1 MNLVVGA
8 TGMVG
13 GEVCR
18 LLKAGGVPVRGL
30 VRDSSDPAKVDA
42 LQKLGVET
50 VKGDLRDGSSLEAAC
65 QGVTAVLTTVSAMPF
80 SYIPDQNNIQ
90 NVDHDGYICLIDAAK
105 GAGVKQFI
113 YTSFTMDL
121 VFPLRNAKRAVEKYL
136 KESGL
141 TYTIF
146 RPSFF
151 SEVWLGPAVGFDY
164 PNAKVQVFGTGTA
177 PISWISYKD
186 VAQFLV
192 ASLDNPA
199 ARNIDIPLGGPQTLS
214 PLQVVQIFEQLTGK
228 KFEVQHVPEEAL
240 KAQQQSADDPMQ
252 QSFTGLMRSAARGD
266 AVDMEQT
273 LKTFPIKLTSVQDY
287 AQRLQVTT

>member
-50 VKGDLRDGSSLEAAC
+50 VKGDLRDGSSLQTAC

>member
-18 LLKAGGVPVRGL
+18 LLKASGVPVRGL

-90 NVDHDGYICLIDAAK
+90 NVDHDGYIRLIDAAK

-141 TYTIF
+141 TCTIL

-164 PNAKVQVFGTGTA
+164 PNAKVQIFGTGTA

-199 ARNIDIPLGGPQTLS
+199 ARNIDIPLGGPQSLS

-252 QSFTGLMRSAARGD
+252 QSFTGLMRSYARGD
-266 AVDMEQT
+266 SIDMQET
-273 LKTFPIKLTSVQDY
+273 LKTFPVKLASVQDY
-287 AQRLQVTT
+287 AQGLLVTN